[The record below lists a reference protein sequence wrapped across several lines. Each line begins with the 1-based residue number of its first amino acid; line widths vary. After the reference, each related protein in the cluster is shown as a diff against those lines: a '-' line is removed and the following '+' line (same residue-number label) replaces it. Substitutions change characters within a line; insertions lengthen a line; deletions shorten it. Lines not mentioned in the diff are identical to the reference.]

1 MNLATIIRILGNENP
16 PRDIPGQR
24 EQVLKQLLTEE
35 PDFLNVTK
43 WYLLNRLFD
52 RTYRRQLCETLDQHN
67 AHYITFGFDYATP
80 WQEQYVRQQ
89 GIQLNAAR
97 NYAITAGLALAKY
110 SVVLDGDCGFTTAGW
125 TPVAE
130 AMQQDTHPYL
140 SIPHRRVGTTVQGEP
155 MLAFRNDSELRFNE
169 SIPFGQGD
177 KLELLYRLGH
187 DQTPLSGHLKVE
199 GNLTRLVGE
208 VLHYGTGDNSLET
221 SLQERE
227 QIRNDSIRLFS
238 ARVRDWPKWESHVSG
253 PESTVWTQLE
263 GFFDFSGPYHSF
275 AFDAPDNAHFVEV
288 GSWQGKSVIYLATQ
302 LRAFGKRARI
312 DAVDSWDGGDDALLQ
327 SQIAALGGRSTPLC
341 GGGESSDVLFARFMS
356 NVRRAGCEN
365 LINPVRAYSV
375 TASSQYQDESLDVVY
390 LDATHSYEQV
400 LADICAWYPKVKP
413 GGIIAGH
420 DFAFEHPVSCT
431 GVIPAVLEFFHDK
444 PLEILPHAR
453 TWKSVKYGIESPL
466 QRKRRWC

>member
-1 MNLATIIRILGNENP
+1 MNLAAIVRILGNENP
-16 PRDIPGQR
+16 PRDIPGRR
-24 EQVLKQLLTEE
+24 EQVLRQLLTEE

-52 RTYRRQLCETLDQHN
+52 RTYRRQLCETLDRHN

-80 WQEQYVRQQ
+80 WQEQHIRQQ

-97 NYAITAGLALAKY
+97 NYAVTAGLALAKY
-110 SVVLDGDCGFTTAGW
+110 AVVLDGDCGFTTDGW
-125 TPVAE
+125 APVAE

-140 SIPHRRVGTTVQGEP
+140 SIPHRRIGTTVQGEP

-169 SIPFGQGD
+169 SIPFGQAD

-187 DQTPLSGHLKVE
+187 DQTPLSGHLKIE
-199 GNLTRLVGE
+199 GNLTRLAGE
-208 VLHYGTGDNSLET
+208 VLHYGTGDDSLET
-221 SLQERE
+221 SLQDRE
-227 QIRNDSIRLFS
+227 QLRNDSMRLFS
-238 ARVRDWPKWESHVSG
+238 ERVRDWPKLELRVSG
-253 PESTVWTQLE
+253 PQSTVWTQLE
-263 GFFDFSGPYHSF
+263 GFFDFSGPYSGF

-312 DAVDSWDGGDDALLQ
+312 DAVDTWDGGDDTLLQ
-327 SQIAALGGRSTPLC
+327 SQIAALGG
-341 GGGESSDVLFARFMS
+341 SDALFARFMS
-356 NVRRAGCEN
+356 NVRQAGCEN
-365 LINPVRAYSV
+365 LINPVRSYSV
-375 TASSQYQDESLDVVY
+375 TASRQYQDESLDVVY
-390 LDATHSYEQV
+390 IDAGHSYEQV
-400 LADICAWYPKVKP
+400 LADIYAWYPKVKP

-420 DFAFEHPVSCT
+420 DFAFEHPVSRA
-431 GVIPAVLEFFHDK
+431 GVIRAVLEFFHDK

-453 TWKSVKYGIESPL
+453 TWKSVKYGSESPL